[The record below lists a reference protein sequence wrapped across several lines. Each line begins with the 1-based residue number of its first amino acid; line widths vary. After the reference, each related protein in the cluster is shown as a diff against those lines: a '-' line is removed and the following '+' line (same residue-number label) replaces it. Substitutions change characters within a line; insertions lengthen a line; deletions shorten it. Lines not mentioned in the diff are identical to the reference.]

1 MIETLKKTAQAAV
14 AALQQEGA
22 DKAQASVSYTITHEF
37 NVDGGE
43 FSLFR
48 TLFDKQLAM
57 TAIQGG
63 KRGIVAQNR
72 YDEATIAASAKACL
86 EAAASAQPDEN
97 WDFAPVSKNEDFVLG
112 EVKPDTDKLFA
123 RCQEL
128 MAAVRERFPKIIM
141 EQMIVS
147 HKEIIRAQAN
157 SYGVLF
163 STHQGSYEVMLM
175 FSGHEGD
182 KASSFFGSGVIA
194 DSLDKPFLEL
204 GSIEKDL
211 GDVEKQIETTGVSG
225 KFEGT
230 MVVTPGCLGSLFY
243 SLLTDFAG
251 EGGLLSGTSPW
262 KDKLGEQVADER
274 ITLSLAPLD
283 ERIVCGSRTT
293 GEGFR
298 AENYDVIQNG
308 KLNAFVLGLYASNKL
323 KLPRGKNDSM
333 NVIVAPGD
341 ASIDEIVASID
352 KGILVGRFSGGAPAS
367 NGDFSGVAKNSFLI
381 ENGKIGPAL
390 SETMIS
396 GNLAD
401 MLLHLRAIS
410 AEQVAD
416 GMGVLP
422 YMAVDGITI
431 SGK

>member
-1 MIETLKKTAQAAV
+1 MIESLKKTVQSAVSALQAA
-14 AALQQEGA
+14 GA
-22 DKAQASVSYTITHEF
+22 DKAQANVSYTITHEF

-63 KRGIVAQNR
+63 KKGTVAQNR
-72 YDEATIAASAKACL
+72 YDEETIAASARACL

-97 WDFAPVSKNEDFVLG
+97 WDFAPVSQNEDFVQG
-112 EVKPDTDKLFA
+112 EPKPDTDKLFF

-128 MAAVRERFPKIIM
+128 MAGVRERFPKIIM
-141 EQMIVS
+141 EQMIVA
-147 HKEIIRAQAN
+147 HKEVYRAQAN

-163 STHQGSYEVMLM
+163 SAHEGCYEVQLM
-175 FSGHEGD
+175 FSGHDGD

-204 GSIEKDL
+204 GSIAEDL
-211 GDVEKQIETTGVSG
+211 ENVEKQIETTVVDG

-230 MVVTPGCLGSLFY
+230 MVLMPGCVVSLFY
-243 SLLTDFAG
+243 TLLSDFAG

-262 KDKLGEQVADER
+262 KDKLGKKVADER

-283 ERIVCGSRTT
+283 ERIVCGERTT
-293 GEGFR
+293 GDGFR
-298 AENYDVIQNG
+298 AENFDIIKDG
-308 KLNAFVLGLYASNKL
+308 KLSAFYLSLYAANKL
-323 KLPRGKNDSM
+323 KLPRGKNDSF
-333 NVIVAPGD
+333 NVVIAPGD
-341 ASIDEIVASID
+341 KSIDEIISTID
-352 KGILVGRFSGGAPAS
+352 RGIVIGRFSGGQPSS

-390 SETMIS
+390 SETMIA

-401 MLLHLRAIS
+401 MLNHLKAIS
-410 AEQVAD
+410 REQVAD
-416 GMGVLP
+416 GMSVLP
-422 YMAVDGITI
+422 YMVFDGITI

>member
-1 MIETLKKTAQAAV
+1 MIEILKKTAQAAV

-48 TLFDKQLAM
+48 TLFDKSLAM

-63 KRGIVAQNR
+63 KRGVVAQNR
-72 YDEATIAASAKACL
+72 YDEDTIAASAKACL

-128 MAAVRERFPKIIM
+128 MAAVREKFPKIIM

-243 SLLTDFAG
+243 SLLVDFAG
-251 EGGLLSGTSPW
+251 EGGLLAGTSPW
-262 KDKLGEQVADER
+262 KDKLGGQVADER

-298 AENYDVIQNG
+298 AEDFDVIKDG

-341 ASIDEIVASID
+341 RSIDEIIASID
-352 KGILVGRFSGGAPAS
+352 RGILVGRFSGGAPAS

-381 ENGKIGPAL
+381 ENGKIGAAL

-401 MLLHLRAIS
+401 MLMNLRAIS
-410 AEQVAD
+410 SEQVAD

-422 YMAVDGITI
+422 YMAFDGITI

>member
-1 MIETLKKTAQAAV
+1 MIESLKKTAQSAV
-14 AALQQEGA
+14 SALQAAGA
-22 DKAQASVSYTITHEF
+22 DKAQANVSYTITHEF

-63 KRGIVAQNR
+63 KKGTVAQNR
-72 YDEATIAASAKACL
+72 YDEETIAASARACL

-97 WDFAPVSKNEDFVLG
+97 WDFAPVSQNEDFVQG
-112 EVKPDTDKLFA
+112 EPKPDTDKLFF

-128 MAAVRERFPKIIM
+128 MAGVRERFPKIIM
-141 EQMIVS
+141 EQMIVA
-147 HKEIIRAQAN
+147 HKEVYRAQAN

-163 STHQGSYEVMLM
+163 SAHEGCYEVQLM
-175 FSGHEGD
+175 FSGHDGD

-204 GSIEKDL
+204 GSIAEDL
-211 GDVEKQIETTGVSG
+211 ENVEKQIETTVVDG

-230 MVVTPGCLGSLFY
+230 MVLMPGCVVSLFY
-243 SLLTDFAG
+243 TLLSDFAG

-262 KDKLGEQVADER
+262 KDKLGEKVADER
-274 ITLSLAPLD
+274 ITISLAPLD
-283 ERIVCGSRTT
+283 ERIVCGSRIT

-298 AENYDVIQNG
+298 AENFDIIKDG
-308 KLNAFVLGLYASNKL
+308 KLNAFYLGLYAANKL
-323 KLPRGKNDSM
+323 QLPRGKNDSF
-333 NVIVAPGD
+333 NVVIAPGNKPIAD
-341 ASIDEIVASID
+341 IIASID
-352 KGILVGRFSGGAPAS
+352 KGILVGRFSGGQPAT

-390 SETMIS
+390 SETMIA
-396 GNLAD
+396 GNMAD
-401 MLLHLRAIS
+401 MLNRLRDIS
-410 AEQVAD
+410 SEQVAD
-416 GMGVLP
+416 GMMALP
-422 YMAVDGITI
+422 YMAFDGITI

>member
-14 AALQQEGA
+14 AALQDAGA
-22 DKAQASVSYTITHEF
+22 DKAQANVSYTVTHEF

-63 KRGIVAQNR
+63 KKGTVAQNR
-72 YDEATIAASAKACL
+72 YDEKTIAESAKACL

-97 WDFAPVSKNEDFVLG
+97 WDFAPVSQNEDFVLG
-112 EVKPDTDKLFA
+112 QVKPDTD
-123 RCQEL
+123 
-128 MAAVRERFPKIIM
+128 KIIM
-141 EQMIVS
+141 EQMIVA
-147 HKEIIRAQAN
+147 HKEICKAQAN

-163 STHQGSYEVMLM
+163 STHEGCYEVQLM
-175 FSGHEGD
+175 FSGHDGD

-194 DSLDKPFLEL
+194 DSLDRPFLEM
-204 GSIEKDL
+204 GSLAEDL
-211 GDVEKQIETTGVSG
+211 ENVQKQIETTGVSG

-230 MVVTPGCLGSLFY
+230 MVVMPGCLGSLFY
-243 SLLTDFAG
+243 SLLSDFAG

-262 KDKLGEQVADER
+262 KDKLGEKVADER
-274 ITLSLAPLD
+274 ITISLAPLD
-283 ERIVCGSRTT
+283 ERIVCGNRTT

-298 AENYDVIQNG
+298 AENFDIIQNG
-308 KLNAFVLGLYASNKL
+308 KLNAFYLGLYASNKL
-323 KLPRGKNDSM
+323 KLPRGS
-333 NVIVAPGD
+333 
-341 ASIDEIVASID
+341 
-352 KGILVGRFSGGAPAS
+352 RFSGGQPAS

-396 GNLAD
+396 GNMAD
-401 MLLHLRAIS
+401 MLNRLRAIS
-410 AEQVAD
+410 TEQVAD
-416 GMGVLP
+416 GMTVLP
-422 YMAVDGITI
+422 YMAFDGITI

>member
-1 MIETLKKTAQAAV
+1 MIETLKKTAQDAV
-14 AALQQEGA
+14 AALQAAGA
-22 DKAQASVSYTITHEF
+22 DKAQASVSYTVTHEF

-63 KRGIVAQNR
+63 RKGVVAQNR
-72 YDEATIAASAKACL
+72 YDEETIAESAKACL
-86 EAAASAQPDEN
+86 EAAHSAQPDEN
-97 WDFAPVSKNEDFVLG
+97 WDFAPLSQNEDFVLG
-112 EVKPDTDKLFA
+112 EVKPDTDKLFF

-128 MAAVRERFPKIIM
+128 MAAVKERYPKIIM
-141 EQMIVS
+141 EQMIVD
-147 HKEIIRAQAN
+147 HKEVYRAQAN

-163 STHQGSYEVMLM
+163 SAHQGCYEVQLM
-175 FSGHEGD
+175 FSGHDGD
-182 KASSFFGSGVIA
+182 KASSFFGSGVIT

-204 GSIEKDL
+204 GSIAEDFEN
-211 GDVEKQIETTGVSG
+211 VEKQIETTVVEG

-230 MVVTPGCLGSLFY
+230 MVVMPGCVGSLFY
-243 SLLTDFAG
+243 SLLSDFAG

-262 KDKLGEQVADER
+262 KDKLGEKVADDR
-274 ITLSLAPLD
+274 ITISLAPLD

-298 AENYDVIQNG
+298 AEDFDVIRNG
-308 KLNAFVLGLYASNKL
+308 KLNAFYLGLYAANKL
-323 KLPRGKNDSM
+323 KLPRGKNDSF
-333 NVIVAPGD
+333 NVVVAPGD
-341 ASIDEIVASID
+341 TPIADIIASID
-352 KGILVGRFSGGAPAS
+352 KGILIGRFSGGQPSS

-381 ENGKIGPAL
+381 EHGKIGPAL
-390 SETMIS
+390 SETMVS

-401 MLLHLRAIS
+401 MLMRVRDIS
-410 AEQVAD
+410 SEQVAD
-416 GMGVLP
+416 GMSVLP
-422 YMAVDGITI
+422 YMAFDGITI

>member
-14 AALQQEGA
+14 VALQKEGA
-22 DKAQASVSYTITHEF
+22 DKAQAGVSYTVTHEF

-48 TLFDKQLAM
+48 TLFDKQLVM

-63 KRGIVAQNR
+63 KKGTIAQNR
-72 YDEATIAASAKACL
+72 YDEKTIAESAKACL

-97 WDFAPVSKNEDFVLG
+97 WDFATVSQNEDFVLG
-112 EVKPDTDKLFA
+112 EVKPDTDRLFE
-123 RCQEL
+123 RCREL
-128 MAAVRERFPKIIM
+128 MADIKAKFPKIIM
-141 EQMIVS
+141 EQMIVA
-147 HKEIIRAQAN
+147 HKEIIRVQSN

-163 STHQGSYEVMLM
+163 STHQGQYEVMLM
-175 FSGHEGD
+175 FSAHDGD
-182 KASSFFGSGVIA
+182 KASSFFGGGVVT
-194 DSLDKPFLEL
+194 DSLDRPFMEL

-211 GDVEKQIETTGVSG
+211 GNVEKQIETTSVSG

-230 MVVTPGCLGSLFY
+230 MVLMPGCVGELFY
-243 SLLTDFAG
+243 SLLYNFAG
-251 EGGLLSGTSPW
+251 EGGLLTGTSPW
-262 KDKLGEQVADER
+262 KDKLGEKVADER
-274 ITLSLAPLD
+274 FTLSLAPLD
-283 ERIVCGSRTT
+283 ERIVCGSRIT

-298 AENYDVIQNG
+298 AENFDIIKDG
-308 KLNAFVLGLYASNKL
+308 RLNAFLLGLYASNKL

-333 NVIVAPGD
+333 NAIIAPGD
-341 ASIDEIVASID
+341 RSIDEIIASID

-381 ENGKIGPAL
+381 EKGKIGPAL

-401 MLLHLRAIS
+401 MLNRLRAIS
-410 AEQVAD
+410 SEQVAD
-416 GMGVLP
+416 GMSVLP
-422 YMAVDGITI
+422 YMAFDGITI

>member
-1 MIETLKKTAQAAV
+1 MIETLKQTAQNAV
-14 AALQQEGA
+14 AALQKEGA
-22 DKAQASVSYTITHEF
+22 DKAQALVSYAVTHEF

-63 KRGIVAQNR
+63 KKGTVAQNR
-72 YDEATIAASAKACL
+72 YDEATIAQSAKACL

-97 WDFAPVSKNEDFVLG
+97 WDFAPVSQNQDFELG
-112 EVKPDTDKLFA
+112 APTPDTHRLFD
-123 RCQEL
+123 RCREL
-128 MAAVRERFPKIIM
+128 MADIKTRFPKIMM

-147 HKEIIRAQAN
+147 HKEIIKAKAN
-157 SYGVLF
+157 SYGVLYAI
-163 STHQGSYEVMLM
+163 HQGQYEVSLM
-175 FSGHEGD
+175 FSAHDGD
-182 KASSFFGSGVIA
+182 KASSFFGSGVVT
-194 DSLDKPFLEL
+194 DSLNKPFLTL

-211 GDVEKQIETTGVSG
+211 SDVEQQIETTSVEG

-230 MVVTPGCLGSLFY
+230 MVVMPGCLGSLFY
-243 SLLTDFAG
+243 SLLSDFAG

-262 KDKLGEQVADER
+262 KDKLGKKVADER

-283 ERIVCGSRTT
+283 ERIVCGDRYT

-298 AENYDVIQNG
+298 AENFDIIKDG
-308 KLNAFVLGLYASNKL
+308 KLNAFFLGLYASNKL

-333 NVIVAPGD
+333 NLVVAPGD
-341 ASIDEIVASID
+341 ASFDEIVASID
-352 KGILVGRFSGGAPAS
+352 RGILVGRFSGGAPAS

-381 ENGKIGPAL
+381 EHGKIGPAL
-390 SETMIS
+390 SETMIA

-401 MLLHLRAIS
+401 MLNRLRAIS
-410 AEQVAD
+410 TEQVAD
-416 GMGVLP
+416 GMSVLP
-422 YMAVDGITI
+422 YMAFDGITI

>member
-1 MIETLKKTAQAAV
+1 MIETLKKTAQSAV
-14 AALQQEGA
+14 AALLYAGA
-22 DKAQASVSYTITHEF
+22 DKAQAGVAYTVTHEF

-48 TLFDKQLAM
+48 TLFDKQLSM

-63 KRGIVAQNR
+63 RKGTVAQNR
-72 YDEATIAASAKACL
+72 YDEATIAEAAKACL

-97 WDFAPVSKNEDFVLG
+97 WDFAPLSKNEDFVLG
-112 EVKPDTDKLFA
+112 EVKPDTDRLFE
-123 RCQEL
+123 RCREL
-128 MAAVRERFPKIIM
+128 MEDVRTRFPKIIM
-141 EQMIVS
+141 EQMIVA
-147 HKEIIRAQAN
+147 HKEITRVRAN

-163 STHQGSYEVMLM
+163 STHQGQYEVMLM
-175 FSGHEGD
+175 FSAHDGD
-182 KASSFFGSGVIA
+182 KASSFVGSGVVT

-211 GDVEKQIETTGVSG
+211 ADVEKQIETTSVSG

-230 MVVTPGCLGSLFY
+230 MVLMPGCVGELFY
-243 SLLTDFAG
+243 SLLSDFAG
-251 EGGLLSGTSPW
+251 EMGLLSGTSPW
-262 KDKLGEQVADER
+262 KDKLGEMVADER
-274 ITLSLAPLD
+274 FTLSLAPLD
-283 ERIVCGSRTT
+283 ERIVCGPRTT

-298 AENYDVIQNG
+298 AEDFDVIKDG

-341 ASIDEIVASID
+341 RSIDEIIASVD
-352 KGILVGRFSGGAPAS
+352 KGILVGRFSGGRPAS

-401 MLLHLRAIS
+401 MLLHLRGIS
-410 AEQVAD
+410 SEQVAD
-416 GMGVLP
+416 GMSVLP
-422 YMAVDGITI
+422 YMAFDGITI

>member
-1 MIETLKKTAQAAV
+1 MIETLKKTAQSAV
-14 AALQQEGA
+14 AALQNEGA
-22 DKAQASVSYTITHEF
+22 DKAQASVAYTITHEF

-48 TLFDKQLAM
+48 TLFDKQLVM

-63 KRGIVAQNR
+63 RKGVVAQNR
-72 YDEATIAASAKACL
+72 YDADTIAATAKGCL

-97 WDFAPVSKNEDFVLG
+97 WDFAPVSQNEDFVLG
-112 EVKPDTDKLFA
+112 EVKPDTDKLFE
-123 RCQEL
+123 RCREL
-128 MAAVRERFPKIIM
+128 MADVKARFPKIIM
-141 EQMIVS
+141 EQMIVA
-147 HKEIIRAQAN
+147 HKEIYRAQAN

-163 STHQGSYEVMLM
+163 STHQGQYEVMLM
-175 FSGHEGD
+175 FSGHDGD
-182 KASSFFGSGVIA
+182 KASSFFGGGVIA
-194 DSLDKPFLEL
+194 DSLDKPFMEL

-211 GDVEKQIETTGVSG
+211 ANVEQQIETIGVSG

-230 MVVTPGCLGSLFY
+230 MVVMPGCLGDMFY

-262 KDKLGEQVADER
+262 KEKLGEMVADER

-283 ERIVCGSRTT
+283 ERVVCGSRTT
-293 GEGFR
+293 SEGFR
-298 AENYDVIQNG
+298 AENYDIIQNG
-308 KLNAFVLGLYASNKL
+308 RLTAFALGLYASNKL
-323 KLPRGKNDSM
+323 KLPRAKNDSM
-333 NVIVAPGD
+333 NLIVAPGD
-341 ASIDEIVASID
+341 TSIDEIIASID
-352 KGILVGRFSGGAPAS
+352 KGILVGRFSGGQPAS

-396 GNLAD
+396 GNMAD
-401 MLLHLRAIS
+401 MLCRLRAIS
-410 AEQVAD
+410 SEQVSD
-416 GMGVLP
+416 GMTVLP
-422 YMAVDGITI
+422 YMAFDGITI

>member
-1 MIETLKKTAQAAV
+1 MIETIKKTAQSAV
-14 AALQQEGA
+14 TALKNAGA
-22 DKAQASVSYTITHEF
+22 DKAAANVSYTITHEF

-48 TLFDKQLAM
+48 TLFDKSLSM

-63 KRGIVAQNR
+63 RKGTVAQNR
-72 YDEATIAASAKACL
+72 YDEKTIADSAKACL

-97 WDFAPVSKNEDFVLG
+97 WDFAPESGNQDFVLG
-112 EVKPDTDKLFA
+112 EPKPDTDRLFD
-123 RCQEL
+123 RCREL
-128 MAAVRERFPKIIM
+128 MAAVGERFPKIIM

-147 HKEIIRAQAN
+147 HKEIYSAKAN

-163 STHQGSYEVMLM
+163 STHEGYYEVSLM
-175 FSGHEGD
+175 FSGHEGE
-182 KASSFFGSGVIA
+182 KASSFFGSGVVT
-194 DSLDKPFLEL
+194 DSLDKPFLAL

-211 GDVEKQIETTGVSG
+211 ADVEKQIETTGVSG

-230 MVVTPGCLGSLFY
+230 MVVMPGCLGSLFY
-243 SLLTDFAG
+243 SLLSDFAG

-262 KDKLGEQVADER
+262 KEKLGEQVADER

-283 ERIVCGSRTT
+283 ERIVCGNRYT

-298 AENYDVIQNG
+298 SENFDIIRDG
-308 KLNAFVLGLYASNKL
+308 RLNAFYLGLYGANKL
-323 KLPRGKNDSM
+323 KLPRGKNDSF
-333 NVIVAPGD
+333 NLVVAPGD
-341 ASIDEIVASID
+341 RSIEQIIASVDR
-352 KGILVGRFSGGAPAS
+352 GILVGRFSGGQPAS

-396 GNLAD
+396 GNMAD
-401 MLLHLRAIS
+401 MLCRLRAVS
-410 AEQVAD
+410 SEQVAD
-416 GMGVLP
+416 GMSVLP
-422 YMAVDGITI
+422 YMAFDGITI

>member
-1 MIETLKKTAQAAV
+1 MIESLKKTAQSAV
-14 AALQQEGA
+14 AALQAAGA

-63 KRGIVAQNR
+63 KKGTVAQNR
-72 YDEATIAASAKACL
+72 YDEETIAASAKACL

-97 WDFAPVSKNEDFVLG
+97 WDFAPVSQNEDFVLG
-112 EVKPDTDKLFA
+112 EPKPDTDKLFF

-128 MAAVRERFPKIIM
+128 IASVKERFPKIMM
-141 EQMIVS
+141 EQMIVF
-147 HKEIIRAQAN
+147 HKEIIRARAN

-163 STHQGSYEVMLM
+163 STHEGCYEVSLM
-175 FSGHEGD
+175 FSGHDGD
-182 KASSFFGSGVIA
+182 KASSFFGSGVIT
-194 DSLDKPFLEL
+194 DSLDRPFLEL
-204 GSIEKDL
+204 GSLAEDL
-211 GDVEKQIETTGVSG
+211 ANVEKQIETTVVDG

-230 MVVTPGCLGSLFY
+230 MVLMPGCVTSLFY
-243 SLLTDFAG
+243 TLLSDFAG

-262 KDKLGEQVADER
+262 KDKLGEKVADER
-274 ITLSLAPLD
+274 ITISLAPLD
-283 ERIVCGSRTT
+283 ERIVCGERYT

-298 AENYDVIQNG
+298 AENFDVIKDG
-308 KLNAFVLGLYASNKL
+308 KLNAFYLGLYASNKL
-323 KLPRGKNDSM
+323 QLPRGKNDSF
-333 NVIVAPGD
+333 NVVIAPGNKPIAD
-341 ASIDEIVASID
+341 IIASID
-352 KGILVGRFSGGAPAS
+352 KGILVGRFSGGQPSS

-390 SETMIS
+390 SETMIA
-396 GNLAD
+396 GNMAD
-401 MLLHLRAIS
+401 MLNRLRDIS

-416 GMGVLP
+416 GMMALP
-422 YMAVDGITI
+422 YMAFDGITI

>member
-1 MIETLKKTAQAAV
+1 MIETLKKTAQDAV
-14 AALQQEGA
+14 AALQAAGA
-22 DKAQASVSYTITHEF
+22 DKAQANVSYTITHEF

-63 KRGIVAQNR
+63 RKGIVAQNR
-72 YDEATIAASAKACL
+72 YDEETLRESAKACL

-97 WDFAPVSKNEDFVLG
+97 WDFAPLSQNEDFVLG
-112 EVKPDTDKLFA
+112 EVKPDTDKLFF

-128 MAAVRERFPKIIM
+128 MASVKERFPKIIM
-141 EQMIVS
+141 EQMIVA
-147 HKEIIRAQAN
+147 HKEVYRAQAN

-163 STHQGSYEVMLM
+163 SAHEGCYEVQLM
-175 FSGHEGD
+175 FSGHDGD

-204 GSIEKDL
+204 GSIAEDL
-211 GDVEKQIETTGVSG
+211 ENVEKQIETTVVDG

-230 MVVTPGCLGSLFY
+230 MVLMPGCVVSLFY
-243 SLLTDFAG
+243 TLLSDFAG

-262 KDKLGEQVADER
+262 KDKLGEKVADER
-274 ITLSLAPLD
+274 ITISLAPLD
-283 ERIVCGSRTT
+283 ERIVCGSRIT

-298 AENYDVIQNG
+298 AENFDIIKDG
-308 KLNAFVLGLYASNKL
+308 KLNAFYLGLYAANKL
-323 KLPRGKNDSM
+323 QLPRGKNDSF
-333 NVIVAPGD
+333 NVVIAPGNKPIAD
-341 ASIDEIVASID
+341 IIASID
-352 KGILVGRFSGGAPAS
+352 KGILVGRFSGGQPSS

-390 SETMIS
+390 SETMIA
-396 GNLAD
+396 GNMAD
-401 MLLHLRAIS
+401 MLNRLRDIS
-410 AEQVAD
+410 SEQVAD
-416 GMGVLP
+416 GMMALP
-422 YMAVDGITI
+422 YMAFDGITI

>member
-72 YDEATIAASAKACL
+72 YDEDTIAASAKACL

-422 YMAVDGITI
+422 YMAFDGITI